1 MELRDIEMAQ
11 LRSGEVDVAH
21 VWLPVHEPDLTTGPV
36 THTSPVLLML
46 ADSHPCADRDSVCLE
61 DYGDLTFVNPTAP
74 VPTSMEEAF
83 QPFRTPAGRP
93 IPRGPSVSSRDDQV
107 KAVVS
112 GRAVLAVP
120 AEAARFSP
128 WPHLV
133 YLPVRDAPP
142 VHWAFAWR
150 TADETPWVRAFV
162 RAAGRRRGAA
172 PPRWRRP
179 DRRHGWWGPG
189 G

>member
-46 ADSHPCADRDSVCLE
+46 ADSHPCADRGSVCLE
-61 DYGDLTFVNPTAP
+61 DYGDLTSVNPTAP

-83 QPFRTPAGRP
+83 QPFRTPAGHP

-107 KAVVS
+107 KAVAS

-150 TADETPWVRAFV
+150 TADETP
-162 RAAGRRRGAA
+162 
-172 PPRWRRP
+172 
-179 DRRHGWWGPG
+179 
-189 G
+189 